1 LELLLALCHAE
12 IDDNL
17 LRKVGNSLE
26 QGAGSGARVD
36 GLAGTGVAPGRV
48 VVAAVAGIAPA
59 RRRRCGTG
67 PQLLALQQAAQHT
80 QLALA
85 RNDGAMEHMAQQ
97 LLGLSH
103 QLSQHQQA
111 ASDSL
116 RKLVDGR
123 MAQSLAE
130 ARASRQEL
138 QQHFQQL
145 QEAMAQQLHRLQQGT
160 LHNAEQLRTT
170 LNERLSA
177 IQTDNADKL
186 EAMRRT
192 VDEKLHAT
200 LEQRLGESF
209 KLVSDR
215 LEQVHKGLGEMQT
228 LAGSVGDLKRVM
240 TNVKTRGTW
249 GELQLGASSTTCSP
263 RAVRQ
268 ERQDRAGQR

>member
-1 LELLLALCHAE
+1 MVWLVLGLLLAV
-12 IDDNL
+12 L
-17 LRKVGNSLE
+17 LLQLWLALRPR
-26 QGAGSGARVD
+26 AGGDAA
-36 GLAGTGVAPGRV
+36 LAHSCWRCS
-48 VVAAVAGIAPA
+48 
-59 RRRRCGTG
+59 RRRSIRSWHWPGTTA
-67 PQLLALQQAAQHT
+67 PWS
-80 QLALA
+80 
-85 RNDGAMEHMAQQ
+85 MAQQ

-186 EAMRRT
+186 EEMRRT

-240 TNVKTRGTW
+240 TNVKSRGTW

>member
-1 LELLLALCHAE
+1 MHAWMVWLVLGLLLAV
-12 IDDNL
+12 L
-17 LRKVGNSLE
+17 LLQLWLALRPR
-26 QGAGSGARVD
+26 AGGDAA
-36 GLAGTGVAPGRV
+36 LA
-48 VVAAVAGIAPA
+48 
-59 RRRRCGTG
+59 

-85 RNDGAMEHMAQQ
+85 RNDGAMEYMAQQ

-192 VDEKLHAT
+192 VDEKLHET
-200 LEQRLGESF
+200 F
-209 KLVSDR
+209 
-215 LEQVHKGLGEMQT
+215 
-228 LAGSVGDLKRVM
+228 
-240 TNVKTRGTW
+240 W
-249 GELQLGASSTTCSP
+249 
-263 RAVRQ
+263 
-268 ERQDRAGQR
+268 